1 MNEYDDDPPTP
12 PRAPLTLEDSQSRR
26 RTEQLARELLEEDMP
41 PEQRRLAVRM
51 RSHSRDPYDLMARM
65 AAVVDRLEV
74 KHDSGERDRNAAA
87 ETLLQLPKRVDAIEA
102 LWKGAKNRAWHAAI
116 AIIVAVIGSAAAIRA
131 AIEASGEAKGRL
143 EEKLKNMQGQI
154 DRLEKHEDDRRG
166 YDFDIVPQPRHQKK
180 DNEP

>member
-1 MNEYDDDPPTP
+1 MSDFEDDPTP
-12 PRAPLTLEDSQSRR
+12 KPGRPPLTLEDSQSRR
-26 RTEQLARELLEEDMP
+26 LAQRLLDEDMP

-51 RSHSRDPYDLMARM
+51 RSHLRDPYDLLARF
-65 AAVVDRLEV
+65 AVEQ
-74 KHDSGERDRNAAA
+74 DSGERERNAAA
-87 ETLLQLPKRVDAIEA
+87 EVLLAVPKRVEA
-102 LWKGAKNRAWHAAI
+102 LEAIWKGAKNRAWHAAI
-116 AIIVAVIGSAAAIRA
+116 AVIVAIIGSAAAIRA

-166 YDFDIVPQPRHQKK
+166 YDYDIAPQPRHQKK